1 MRLDINM
8 TGKQFSVSRE
18 TEPKKDQQ
26 GAQRRQKDTG
36 APMWSTQVY
45 VLDDT
50 GGEVITITT
59 AGEKPN
65 VRVGQVVTPVQ
76 FEAMPWATNGKNG
89 VAFRATELK
98 PVASAPAKK
107 SE

>member
-18 TEPKKDQQ
+18 AEPKKDQQ
-26 GAQRRQKDTG
+26 GNQRRHKDTG

-45 VLDDT
+45 VLDDS
-50 GGEVITITT
+50 GGEIITITT
-59 AGEKPN
+59 AGEKPM
-65 VRVGQVVTPVQ
+65 VKVGQFVTPVQ

-98 PVASAPAKK
+98 LAQSVSAKK